1 MSPRLPARFARP
13 HLARLFQRIN
23 ELGRELP
30 PDLARRR
37 ALQLAGSAAAAAFL
51 LPSVGRAASNLIFI
65 DYPFKLGVS
74 SGSPT
79 PHSVV
84 LWTRLAPDPLHGGGF
99 DETKVPIRWEL
110 ADDAKF
116 GKNVRSG
123 TWWCTEA
130 LAHSA
135 HVEVTGLEPDR
146 VYYYRFIAGDA
157 VSPVGRTR
165 TAPAPGSDPAR
176 LRFASTSCQHYE
188 QGWYHAYRQA
198 IADQPDFMLFLG
210 DSIYES
216 SWGTDLVRRHLG
228 GEPATLDEYRNRHA
242 QYIHD
247 PDLQAARGA
256 MPWIITVDDHEVQN
270 DWADETSAYLD
281 PQFPL
286 RRALAMQAFFEHMP
300 FPMST
305 LLANANL
312 QLYRRF
318 DFGRLASLHV
328 LDTRQFRDPQ
338 PCPKPGISGANTITD
353 AQCPARWGQPRQML
367 GSAQQAWLGQ
377 SLAER
382 PARWSIIGQE
392 TLFSPLAQP
401 VDGQVGYYTEPWDG
415 YPQARQ
421 AVIDALIASKAPNPV
436 FVGGDVHC
444 SWAMEVPRDAHDLRS
459 TPVAS
464 EFTGTSMTSGGF
476 DQPTIDRFLG
486 YNPQARYGNSIG
498 HGYMLFDATPSELRV
513 QVRTAASIKDPQSPV
528 STQAAFRVRADSPKI
543 ERTR

>member
-1 MSPRLPARFARP
+1 MPPRLAP
-13 HLARLFQRIN
+13 HLARLIQRIDQ
-23 ELGRELP
+23 LGQELP

-51 LPSVGRAASNLIFI
+51 LPGLGRAASPIFI

-74 SGSPT
+74 SGAPT
-79 PHSVV
+79 AHSVV

-99 DETKVPIRWEL
+99 DETRVPIRWEL
-110 ADDAKF
+110 AEDAKF
-116 GKNVRSG
+116 GKNLRSG
-123 TWWCTEA
+123 SWWCTEA

-135 HVEVTGLEPDR
+135 HVEVTGLQPDR

-198 IADQPDFMLFLG
+198 IADQADFMLFLG

-247 PDLQAARGA
+247 ADLQAARGA

-300 FPMST
+300 LPMST

-318 DFGRLASLHV
+318 DFGHLASLHV

-338 PCPKPGISGANTITD
+338 PCPKPGISGANTLTD
-353 AQCPARWGQPRQML
+353 AACPARWGEPRQML
-367 GSAQQAWLGQ
+367 GAAQQAWLGQ
-377 SLAER
+377 SLAAR

-392 TLFSPLAQP
+392 TLFAPLAQP

-421 AVIDALIASKAPNPV
+421 AVIDALQASKAPNPV

-444 SWAMEVPRDAHDLRS
+444 TWAMEVPRDAHDLRS

-476 DQPTIDRFLG
+476 DQATVDTFIG
-486 YNPQARYGNSIG
+486 YNPQARYGNSVG
-498 HGYMLFDATPSELRV
+498 HGYMLFDLAPDELRV
-513 QVRTAASIKDPQSPV
+513 QVRTAASIKDPESPV
-528 STQAAFRVRADSPKI
+528 STQAAFRVRAGSPKI
-543 ERTR
+543 ERTG